1 MVDQYIEKYQK
12 RYNNP
17 REYANAHPRVLKA
30 HIMREHA
37 KKDYYFRLDDKRGKQ
52 LGSTSK
58 IRING
63 YNFNEAKVLL
73 IPKGKEYEGEL
84 ERVKLDYKESELF
97 RKANTIEKKNSKVQG
112 YMLPVVSQDM
122 NNIVVDLQSFD
133 YDDEFDLV
141 VYDNVDYDSIGL
153 VYGFNMKK

>member
-1 MVDQYIEKYQK
+1 
-12 RYNNP
+12 
-17 REYANAHPRVLKA
+17 
-30 HIMREHA
+30 MREHA

-97 RKANTIEKKNSKVQG
+97 RKANTIEKKNSKV
-112 YMLPVVSQDM
+112 
-122 NNIVVDLQSFD
+122 
-133 YDDEFDLV
+133 
-141 VYDNVDYDSIGL
+141 
-153 VYGFNMKK
+153 